1 MRRSLYVT
9 VILFSLLLTS
19 CSDSVPSITEVSSS
33 VVLDFYSSQD
43 FPSNRLSIFVKTS
56 SEIGRVSHIQ
66 VKHIESGIVWD
77 INDPMILTGG
87 SNNYRAGS
95 PFLVPP
101 YYGNIP
107 QGAYSLL
114 YTDMSGRTVEYGFSV
129 YYESELLEL
138 KVQEIPDA
146 VKHLPVV
153 KKIAIYEQ
161 PGGKGKIIY
170 YGDIKD
176 DWKDSSKILNDY
188 NGASS
193 VRECLEISSKAVL
206 CLFPPK
212 DIK

>member
-1 MRRSLYVT
+1 MKV
-9 VILFSLLLTS
+9 V
-19 CSDSVPSITEVSSS
+19 DSNVPVECCGEEMVELEANTEDAS
-33 VVLDFYSSQD
+33 V
-43 FPSNRLSIFVKTS
+43 
-56 SEIGRVSHIQ
+56 E
-66 VKHIESGIVWD
+66 
-77 INDPMILTGG
+77 
-87 SNNYRAGS
+87 
-95 PFLVPP
+95 
-101 YYGNIP
+101 
-107 QGAYSLL
+107 
-114 YTDMSGRTVEYGFSV
+114 
-129 YYESELLEL
+129 
-138 KVQEIPDA
+138 
-146 VKHLPVV
+146 KHLPVV